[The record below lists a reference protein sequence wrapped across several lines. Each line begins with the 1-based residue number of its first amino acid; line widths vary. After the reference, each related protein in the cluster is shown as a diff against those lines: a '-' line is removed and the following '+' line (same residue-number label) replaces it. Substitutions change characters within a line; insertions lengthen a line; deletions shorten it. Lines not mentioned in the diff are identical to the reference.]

1 MSVDPLCSN
10 QSSKI
15 YRMNLNVNYI
25 GRMRKQYIII
35 LTIFNAGI
43 ENVTLIKE

>member
-1 MSVDPLCSN
+1 MSVDPLRSN

-25 GRMRKQYIII
+25 GRMRKQYVII
-35 LTIFNAGI
+35 LTIFNADI
-43 ENVTLIKE
+43 ENIIPIKE